1 MINKKIVKLQSNNIK
16 QYKKTYH
23 STIYFDKFLRKEIQ
37 KSKYIIDIGCG
48 PGGTLSYY
56 IKKYKNTKFLGID
69 YDDSNIKFCKKR
81 NKFNNAE
88 FLKFNIL
95 NLSQIKRIKNK
106 LQKPLG
112 IISEKTLLNF
122 DKFENYFDF
131 CSKLNPQWI
140 AINSLF
146 TDFNVNLRV
155 HHDQFEFNKK
165 NKKYE
170 KNFIKYSHNLNK
182 VNIYSIN
189 FIKNYIKKKN
199 YKIIKVIDFF
209 PPKKIKRSKYVQG
222 GGGGSYTIKT
232 EFNKNTLFHGPLFLP
247 WKFVLIKKI

>member
-23 STIYFDKFLRKEIQ
+23 STIYFEKFLRKEIQ

-48 PGGTLSYY
+48 PGGTLNFY
-56 IKKYKNTKFLGID
+56 IKKYKNINFLGID
-69 YDDSNIKFCKKR
+69 YDDSNIQFCKKR
-81 NKFNNAE
+81 NKLNNAE
-88 FLKFNIL
+88 FLKFDIS
-95 NLSQIKRIKNK
+95 NLSQIRKIKNK
-106 LQKPLG
+106 VNKPLG

-122 DKFENYFDF
+122 DKFEDYFNF
-131 CSKLNPQWI
+131 CLKLNPQWI

-146 TDFNVNLRV
+146 TDFDVNLRV
-155 HHDQFEFNKK
+155 HHEQFKFNKK
-165 NKKYE
+165 NKNHE

-189 FIKNYIKKKN
+189 FIKEYIKKKK
-199 YKIIKVIDFF
+199 YKITKVTDFF
-209 PPKKIKRSKYVQG
+209 PPKKIKRSSYVHG

-232 EFNKNTLFHGPLFLP
+232 ELNKNTLFHGPLFLP
-247 WKFVLIKKI
+247 WKFILIKKI